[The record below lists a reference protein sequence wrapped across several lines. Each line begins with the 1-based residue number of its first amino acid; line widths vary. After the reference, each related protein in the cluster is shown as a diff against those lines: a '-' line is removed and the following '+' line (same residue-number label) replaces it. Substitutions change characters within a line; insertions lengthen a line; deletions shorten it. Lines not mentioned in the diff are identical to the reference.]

1 MQNMSD
7 KILLPKNF
15 RKIIT
20 QPDYVEHRLSK
31 FWNKHKE
38 ETQKWLGPEL
48 QAQKLKYELYSN
60 NGSKY
65 FSKDLDNPPH
75 GQGNFRTGLRH
86 GLGYTAL
93 PEFSPNKLGFKLF
106 SDKAFKFLIEDSTDN
121 RLTDDHFF
129 GTRPI
134 GSTLFKKY
142 VNSDFNLD
150 YILNEYLP
158 SNIFKFLKVSILDR
172 GEHTKDNKGNPGI
185 ARGDV
190 YSIEEKIEGLHYKAA
205 GITLPLIV
213 TNEKDEELI

>member
-1 MQNMSD
+1 MAD
-7 KILLPKNF
+7 KILLPEKF

-20 QPDYVEHRLSK
+20 QPDYVERKLYR
-31 FWNKHKE
+31 FWNKHCE
-38 ETQKWLGPEL
+38 ETIKWLGPEL
-48 QAQKLKYELYSN
+48 ASQKLKYEMYIK

-65 FSKDLDNPPH
+65 FSKDLDNPPR
-75 GQGNFRTGLRH
+75 GQGKFRANLRH

-93 PEFSPNKLGFKLF
+93 PEFSSNKLGFKLF
-106 SDKAFKFLIEDSTDN
+106 SEKALRFLIEGSTDN
-121 RLTDDHFF
+121 KITDDHFF

-142 VNSDFNLD
+142 VNSNFNLD

-158 SNIFKFLKVSILDR
+158 SNIFKFLTVSILDI

-185 ARGDV
+185 ARGDI
-190 YSIEEKIEGLHYKAA
+190 YTIEQKIEGLHYKAA